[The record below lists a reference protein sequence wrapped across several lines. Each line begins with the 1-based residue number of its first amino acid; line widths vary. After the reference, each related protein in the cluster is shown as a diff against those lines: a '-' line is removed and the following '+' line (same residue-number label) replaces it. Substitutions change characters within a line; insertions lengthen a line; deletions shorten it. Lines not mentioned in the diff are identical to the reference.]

1 MNEIIKER
9 FKAYR
14 SKTEEQE
21 KDALREII
29 QEIALL
35 GLWRAKFFEH
45 SAFYGGTAL
54 RILYGLD
61 RFSEDLD
68 FTLLSKRADF
78 RLMPY
83 CNSVRDELAAYG
95 FVAEV
100 EVKDK
105 KLQTATESAF
115 IKADTLVHLIK
126 VGAKSKAVKGQLL
139 KVKFEVDTLPALGF
153 QTEVKQFFWPQAFSV
168 NTCDLPSL
176 FAGKL
181 HATFCRERV
190 TNVKGRDFYDLI
202 WYVGRGV
209 KPNFRYLEAKLKQSG
224 NWPKE
229 QPFDTAAFRLWAL
242 AKIEKL
248 DIAAAKRDVERF
260 LPDQRVLDAWSR
272 ELFNAAIERICN
284 NT

>member
-9 FKAYR
+9 FRSYR
-14 SKTEEQE
+14 PKTAEQE

-45 SAFYGGTAL
+45 AAFYGGTAL

-68 FTLLSKRADF
+68 FTLLVPHADF
-78 RLMPY
+78 KLLPY
-83 CNSVRDELAAYG
+83 CNSVREELAAYG
-95 FVAEV
+95 FTAKV
-100 EVKDK
+100 EAKDK

-115 IKADTLVHLIK
+115 IKADTVVHLIK
-126 VGAKSKAVKGQLL
+126 VGAKFKAVKGELL
-139 KVKFEVDTLPALGF
+139 KVKFEVDTIPALGF

-168 NTCDLPSL
+168 NSCNLASL

-190 TNVKGRDFYDLI
+190 ANVKGRDFYDLI

-209 KPNFRYLEAKLKQSG
+209 KPNFQYLEAKLRQSN
-224 NWPKE
+224 NWPSDL
-229 QPFDTAAFRLWAL
+229 PFDVSTFRKWAITQL
-242 AKIEKL
+242 EKL
-248 DIAAAKRDVERF
+248 DIAAAKQDVERF
-260 LPDQRVLDAWSR
+260 VPDQRVLDGWSR
-272 ELFNAAIERICN
+272 ELFIAAMKRICE
-284 NT
+284 